1 MKTTFR
7 SKNNRA
13 RTHTLIVG
21 GVIALVTIIIFTTG
35 LFSKTFYASMVGL
48 TGASIATGQG
58 VTTFFSLFSSKAALQ
73 DKNNQLQQEL
83 LAKDAELADQEI
95 LVKENADL
103 KAMWHFKNET
113 GNILARV
120 MSKPPFTPY
129 DVFVVDAGEGQGV
142 EVGNRVMIGQIYI
155 GTVTSVSSDSSLITL
170 LSTSDGAHEAYIGD
184 DALPVTLNGRGG
196 GNFETTLPLG
206 SKISVG
212 DLVITYYSQTP
223 YQIGTVSKIIDNEDN
238 TFMTVLL
245 TLPFNLYSLS
255 HVEIIP

>member
-7 SKNNRA
+7 SKNSRA
-13 RTHTLIVG
+13 RTHALIAG
-21 GVIALVTIIIFTTG
+21 GFIVVLTVIIFTTS

-48 TGASIATGQG
+48 TGARVATGQS
-58 VTTFFSLFSSKAALQ
+58 VSTFFGLFSSKASLQ
-73 DKNNQLQQEL
+73 NKNNQLEQEL
-83 LAKDAELADQEI
+83 LEKDTKLADQEI

-103 KAMWHFKNET
+103 KAMLHFKNET

-129 DVFVVDAGEGQGV
+129 DVFVVDVGEESGV
-142 EVGNRVMIGQIYI
+142 VVGNRVMIGQIYI
-155 GTVTSVSSDSSLITL
+155 GTITSVSSDSSLITL
-170 LSTSDGAHEAYIGD
+170 LSTSDNASEAYIGD
-184 DALPVTLNGRGG
+184 EALPVTLNGRGG

-206 SKISVG
+206 SKVSEG
-212 DLVITYYSQTP
+212 DLVVTYYSQTP
-223 YQIGTVSKIIDNEDN
+223 YQIGTISKIIDNEDN

>member
-13 RTHTLIVG
+13 RTHAFILGGFIV
-21 GVIALVTIIIFTTG
+21 VLTIIFFTTS
-35 LFSKTFYASMVGL
+35 LFSKTFYTSMVGL
-48 TGASIATGQG
+48 TGARVATGQS
-58 VTTFFSLFSSKAALQ
+58 VSTFFSLFSSKASLQ
-73 DKNNQLQQEL
+73 NKNNQLEQEL
-83 LAKDAELADQEI
+83 LEKDTKLADQEI

-103 KAMWHFKNET
+103 KAMLHFKNET

-129 DVFVVDAGEGQGV
+129 DVFVVDAGEEQGV
-142 EVGNRVMIGQIYI
+142 VVGNRVMIGQIYI

-170 LSTSDGAHEAYIGD
+170 LSTSDNANEAYIGD
-184 DALPVTLNGRGG
+184 EALPVTLNGRGG

-206 SKISVG
+206 SKVSEG
-212 DLVITYYSQTP
+212 DLVVTYYSQTP